1 AAVIGRHGAVRYDRR
16 SRSSGLPFAP
26 RASRPGERERSR
38 MPAPDEL
45 PLTGDALLEA
55 VNDAMI
61 ALHERYYHRAPI
73 SARTQLLDDEILA
86 CVMGGV
92 YTEVEKTL
100 IELEYNV
107 SVKDTRNA
115 FQNAMRD
122 KFIVEVER
130 LSGRRVQT
138 FISDSHVGPD
148 LQIELFILGPDPRP
162 AGTADGA
169 PSLS

>member
-1 AAVIGRHGAVRYDRR
+1 MAAPTD
-16 SRSSGLPFAP
+16 
-26 RASRPGERERSR
+26 
-38 MPAPDEL
+38 

-61 ALHERYYHRAPI
+61 ALHQRYYHRAPA

-100 IELEYNV
+100 IELERNLA
-107 SVKDTRNA
+107 VKDARNV
-115 FQNAMRD
+115 FQDAMSDR
-122 KFIVEVER
+122 FIVEVER
-130 LSGRRVQT
+130 LSGRRVRT

-148 LQIELFILGPDPRP
+148 LQIELFILEPE
-162 AGTADGA
+162 
-169 PSLS
+169 PSRR

>member
-1 AAVIGRHGAVRYDRR
+1 MAA
-16 SRSSGLPFAP
+16 PT
-26 RASRPGERERSR
+26 E
-38 MPAPDEL
+38 

-61 ALHERYYHRAPI
+61 ALHERYYHRAPG
-73 SARTQLLDDEILA
+73 SARTQLLGDEILV

-92 YTEVEKTL
+92 YTDVEKTL
-100 IELEYNV
+100 IELEHNLA
-107 SVKDTRNA
+107 VKDTRNA

-130 LSGRRVQT
+130 LSGRHVNT

-148 LQIELFILGPDPRP
+148 LQIELFILGPDRCRQRNVREPLR
-162 AGTADGA
+162 
-169 PSLS
+169 